1 MRATKLKIRK
11 VRIGGVPFWQ
21 VIAPKQG
28 GGRTR
33 RTFKE
38 KAEAETYFDQA
49 KVQHANHGAA
59 SLSVPEKL
67 RVEALDCAERLA
79 KHGKSLRDATD
90 FYLEYLSTVSTS
102 RRVREVV
109 EEFLTAK
116 EADGASERYLGDLRV
131 RLTRFAV
138 TFGENTIATI
148 TARELNQ
155 WLRSLGVGTVT
166 RNSYRR
172 RLTALFNFARKEAY
186 LARSPLVDVD
196 KPKERTGET
205 EILTPAQM
213 ARLLEV
219 ASAETLPYWAIGGFA
234 GLRRAELERLEW
246 KDVDFEGGFINVSA
260 ANAKTASRRLV
271 TIRPNLR
278 EWLAPYG
285 TEQGPVC
292 PAGLRKRLE
301 ADRKAA
307 GMGQDWPQNG
317 LRHSFGSY
325 HLAQFSDAAALAL
338 QMGNSPN
345 MIFKYYREIVKPR
358 EAAAFWSLI
367 PNRAKNVVELSA

>member
-11 VRIGGVPFWQ
+11 VRISGVPFWQ
-21 VIAPKQG
+21 VITPKQG

-38 KAEAETYFDQA
+38 KTEAEAYFDAA
-49 KVQHANHGAA
+49 KVQHANHGTA

-67 RVEALDCAERLA
+67 RVEAKDCADRLA
-79 KHGKSLRDATD
+79 VHGKTLRDATD
-90 FYLEYLSTVSTS
+90 YYLEYLSTVTS
-102 RRVREVV
+102 SRKVREVV
-109 EEFLTAK
+109 EEFLAAK
-116 EADGASERYLGDLRV
+116 EADGASGRYLGDLRV
-131 RLTRFAV
+131 RLSRFAL
-138 TFGENTIATI
+138 TFGESIIASI

-155 WLRSLGVGTVT
+155 WLRSLGVGNVT

-172 RLTALFNFARKEAY
+172 RLTALFNFARKEEY

-196 KPKERTGET
+196 KPKERAGET
-205 EILTPAQM
+205 EILTVAQM

-246 KDVDFEGGFINVSA
+246 KDVDLEGGFINVSA
-260 ANAKTASRRLV
+260 AKAKTASRRLV
-271 TIRPNLR
+271 TIQPNLR
-278 EWLAPYG
+278 EWLSPYSTARG
-285 TEQGPVC
+285 LVC

-301 ADRKAA
+301 ADREAA

-325 HLAQFSDAAALAL
+325 HLAQFADAAALAL

-345 MIFKYYREIVKPR
+345 MIFKHYREVVKPKD
-358 EAAAFWSLI
+358 AAAYWGLSPAHVANLI
-367 PNRAKNVVELSA
+367 KLSA